1 MIFTLLFVFAGFVDH
16 DLVSL
21 AAFGLLFH
29 FALAFGFTCFLTNG
43 MPMELVSNER
53 C

>member
-21 AAFGLLFH
+21 ASFDLLFY
-29 FALAFGFTCFLTNG
+29 FALAFDFTCFLTNG
-43 MPMELVSNER
+43 MPMELISNER